1 MPFQFREQYKYHKMN
16 NIAIFASGSGS
27 NAENLINHFSQSN
40 RARVK
45 LILTE
50 NPKAF
55 VIQRA
60 NRLKISSHIF
70 TMEQLKSGEILE
82 LLKQLEIDFIVL
94 AGFLKLL
101 PQPIVETFG
110 RRVVNI
116 HPALLPKYGGK
127 GMYGMNV
134 HRAVIASKEIY
145 SGITIHIVNTQ
156 YDEGDILFQAKCD
169 ILPSDTPETLAERIH
184 ALEYEHFP
192 KVVEG
197 YINKVL

>member
-1 MPFQFREQYKYHKMN
+1 LPFQFREQYKYHKMN

-197 YINKVL
+197 YINKFL

>member
-127 GMYGMNV
+127 GMYGINV
-134 HRAVIASKEIY
+134 HRAVIASKEIQ
-145 SGITIHIVNTQ
+145 SGITIHLVNNL

-192 KVVEG
+192 MVVEG
-197 YINKVL
+197 YINKIL

>member
-1 MPFQFREQYKYHKMN
+1 MN

-127 GMYGMNV
+127 GMYGINV
-134 HRAVIASKEIY
+134 HRAVIASKEIQ
-145 SGITIHIVNTQ
+145 SGITIHLVNNL

-192 KVVEG
+192 MVVEG
-197 YINKVL
+197 YINKIL

>member
-1 MPFQFREQYKYHKMN
+1 LPFQFREQYKYHKMN

>member
-1 MPFQFREQYKYHKMN
+1 MN

-197 YINKVL
+197 YINKFL